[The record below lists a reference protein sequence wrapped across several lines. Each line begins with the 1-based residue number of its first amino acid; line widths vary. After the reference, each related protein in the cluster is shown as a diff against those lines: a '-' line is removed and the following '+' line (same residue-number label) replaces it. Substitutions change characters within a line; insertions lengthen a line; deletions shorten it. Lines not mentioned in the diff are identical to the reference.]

1 MPSAMRVLPKSS
13 KKMDKKFLTIA
24 AWLGATAVA
33 LGAFGAHTLKE
44 YLSPQSLTTFETG
57 VRYQFY
63 HVFALALAGIL
74 YKSYPNKKIKLAG
87 NLFISGIIFFS
98 GSLYFLSILGVDNF
112 KWIGAITPIGGV
124 FFIAGWVFLASG
136 LRNTEIQ

>member
-1 MPSAMRVLPKSS
+1 MN
-13 KKMDKKFLTIA
+13 KKFLSIA
-24 AWLGATAVA
+24 AWLGALSVA

-63 HVFALALAGIL
+63 HVFALALAGLL
-74 YKSYPNKKIKLAG
+74 YKSYPSKKIKLAG
-87 NLFISGIIFFS
+87 NLFIAGILFFS
-98 GSLYFLSILGVDNF
+98 GSLYLLSILGAENF
-112 KWIGAITPIGGV
+112 KWIGAITPLGGI
-124 FFIAGWVFLASG
+124 FFIAGWIFLASG

>member
-1 MPSAMRVLPKSS
+1 MN
-13 KKMDKKFLTIA
+13 KKFLSIA
-24 AWLGATAVA
+24 AWLGALSVA

-63 HVFALALAGIL
+63 HVFALALAGLL
-74 YKSYPNKKIKLAG
+74 YTSYPNKKIKLAG
-87 NLFISGIIFFS
+87 NLFIAGILFFS
-98 GSLYFLSILGVDNF
+98 GSLYLLSILGAENF
-112 KWIGAITPIGGV
+112 KWIGAITPLGGV
-124 FFIAGWVFLASG
+124 FFIAGWIFLASG

>member
-1 MPSAMRVLPKSS
+1 MN
-13 KKMDKKFLTIA
+13 KKFLAIA
-24 AWLGATAVA
+24 AWLGALSVA

-44 YLSPQSLTTFETG
+44 YLSQQSLTTFETG

-63 HVFALALAGIL
+63 HVFALALAGLL

-87 NLFISGIIFFS
+87 NLFIAGILFFS
-98 GSLYFLSILGVDNF
+98 GSLYFLSILGAENF
-112 KWIGAITPIGGV
+112 KWIGAITPLGGV
-124 FFIAGWVFLASG
+124 FFIAGWIFLATG

>member
-1 MPSAMRVLPKSS
+1 
-13 KKMDKKFLTIA
+13 MDKKFLTIA
-24 AWLGATAVA
+24 AWLGAVSVA

-63 HVFALALAGIL
+63 HVFALALTGL
-74 YKSYPNKKIKLAG
+74 LFKFYPNKKIKLAG
-87 NLFISGIIFFS
+87 NLFILGIIFFS
-98 GSLYFLSILGVDNF
+98 GSLYVLSVLGAENF

-124 FFIAGWVFLASG
+124 FFIAGWIFLAVG
-136 LRNTEIQ
+136 IRNTEIQ